1 MVKHNKA
8 VPNAHFHKKWQ
19 STSRGPLHLVTWFS
33 QAGKKKSRRLIRAAK
48 AASTAPRPV
57 SRLYP
62 TLHCPTQK
70 HCSKVRLGRG
80 FSLAELKAAKIT
92 PQHASAVGIAVDHRR
107 TNKSAESLLLNVAR
121 LENYKA
127 KLVILPRKGSKAKAG
142 DEANFPGSTAVQCL
156 DKILMAPTKP
166 SKNRMDF
173 IEVGKINQ
181 ANAYQKL
188 RDLRN
193 AKKLAGTREKINKE
207 KNANNKT

>member
-1 MVKHNKA
+1 M
-8 VPNAHFHKKWQ
+8 
-19 STSRGPLHLVTWFS
+19 
-33 QAGKKKSRRLIRAAK
+33 RAAK
-48 AASTAPRPV
+48 AASAAPRPV

-70 HCSKVRLGRG
+70 HCSKLRLGRG

-92 PQHASAVGIAVDHRR
+92 PQLASSVGIAVDNRR

-127 KLVILPRKGSKAKAG
+127 KLVIIPRKGSKIKAG
-142 DEANFPGSTAVQCL
+142 DAADFPGSATVQCL
-156 DKILMAPTKP
+156 DKVLTAPTKP

-173 IEVGKINQ
+173 VEVGNIDQ
-181 ANAYQKL
+181 ANAYQQL

-193 AKKLAGTREKINKE
+193 AKKLAGPPSVCSLLPANLLLGTREKISKE
-207 KNANNKT
+207 KNAKT